1 MRKNLFTRREF
12 VKNTSLLT
20 GALFAAPLLAKQNY
34 FPAGNEDI
42 KIALI
47 GCGGR
52 GTGAAFQA
60 LSVKANTKLVA
71 MADAFPDAVEECY
84 KKLTSTEG
92 VDAKADVR
100 ARVQVPAE
108 NRFHGFDAYKKA
120 IALADVVILTTPPG
134 FRPIHFEE
142 AIKQGKHVF
151 MEKPVATDPAGIKKV
166 LEVAEIAKAK
176 KLNVVVGLQR
186 HYQSLYREIMKR
198 VHDGKMGDI
207 VSGQVYWNQEAL
219 WVRPRKEGQT
229 EMEYQMRNWYYFN
242 WICGDHICEQ
252 HIHNIDVMNWAK
264 KGYPIKAQGMGGREI
279 RKGKDHGEIFDHHNV
294 EFEYADGTIL
304 NSQCRQQK
312 GTLGRVD
319 EYLVG
324 TKGTVWCNS
333 GIMKGRNGKEIYRHD
348 KKDNPNPY
356 QVEHDELFAA
366 ISKGE
371 YKFSDTENGAKA
383 TLTAIMGRMATY
395 SGQEIEWDKLLTS
408 NISIQPTVYDW
419 NANPPVMPD
428 ANGEY
433 TCAIPGKTRY
443 FV

>member
-1 MRKNLFTRREF
+1 
-12 VKNTSLLT
+12 
-20 GALFAAPLLAKQNY
+20 
-34 FPAGNEDI
+34 
-42 KIALI
+42 
-47 GCGGR
+47 
-52 GTGAAFQA
+52 
-60 LSVKANTKLVA
+60 
-71 MADAFPDAVEECY
+71 
-84 KKLTSTEG
+84 
-92 VDAKADVR
+92 
-100 ARVQVPAE
+100 
-108 NRFHGFDAYKKA
+108 
-120 IALADVVILTTPPG
+120 
-134 FRPIHFEE
+134 
-142 AIKQGKHVF
+142 
-151 MEKPVATDPAGIKKV
+151 
-166 LEVAEIAKAK
+166 
-176 KLNVVVGLQR
+176 
-186 HYQSLYREIMKR
+186 
-198 VHDGKMGDI
+198 
-207 VSGQVYWNQEAL
+207 
-219 WVRPRKEGQT
+219 
-229 EMEYQMRNWYYFN
+229 MEYQMRNWYYFN

-264 KGYPIKAQGMGGREI
+264 KGYPIKAQGMGGREV

-333 GIMKGRNGKEIYRHD
+333 GIIKGRNGKEIYRHD

-395 SGQEIEWDKLLTS
+395 SGQEIEWDKLINS